1 MHHSLMNIKE
11 IKRITQMTKGVI
23 LDKLPFENVT
33 IPESS
38 AVYIVTK
45 NIWND
50 EPSISSEP

>member
-11 IKRITQMTKGVI
+11 IKWITQMTKGVI